1 MPGGDFK
8 DLYGTTI
15 TSLLFLTS
23 EYASMFAGESI
34 CARLEGFHQRSEPGI
49 SRRKQLEA

>member
-1 MPGGDFK
+1 MPGGAFK
-8 DLYGTTI
+8 DLYGTTT

-34 CARLEGFHQRSEPGI
+34 CAQLAGFHQRSEPGL
-49 SRRKQLEA
+49 SRREQLEA